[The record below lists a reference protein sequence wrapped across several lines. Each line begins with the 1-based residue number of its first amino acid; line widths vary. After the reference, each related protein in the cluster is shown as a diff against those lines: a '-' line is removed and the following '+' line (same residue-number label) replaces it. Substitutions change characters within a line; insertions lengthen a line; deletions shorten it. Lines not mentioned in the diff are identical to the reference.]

1 MVAASTEKVHKIISK
16 KKKSA
21 FDQIFLL
28 STFVYCK
35 FFSDEHAYLMKP
47 RKRSHAKEKLGD
59 ITILS

>member
-1 MVAASTEKVHKIISK
+1 MISQNHKQ

-47 RKRSHAKEKLGD
+47 RKGSHAKEKPGD